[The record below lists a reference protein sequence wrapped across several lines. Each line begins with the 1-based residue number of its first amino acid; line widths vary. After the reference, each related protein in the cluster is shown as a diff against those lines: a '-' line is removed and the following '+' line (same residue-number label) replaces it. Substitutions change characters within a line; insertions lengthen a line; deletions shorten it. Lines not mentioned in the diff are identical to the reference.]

1 MRIWTQI
8 KIVGHRSKF
17 EELDSGSDHITVVES
32 LIKWALDEI
41 YKSRLIIKFAFVPRT
56 KSFNRFQIR
65 PSVRLNN
72 SEFSEMCT
80 NSLDNQRLTRARNR
94 NFH

>member
-1 MRIWTQI
+1 LDKR
-8 KIVGHRSKF
+8 VRHRSKF

-41 YKSRLIIKFAFVPRT
+41 YKSRLIIKFAFVPRI
-56 KSFNRFQIR
+56 KVFNRFQIR

-72 SEFSEMCT
+72 SKFGEMCT
-80 NSLDNQRLTRARNR
+80 NSLDNQRHTRARNT
-94 NFH
+94 NFY